1 MSWNRVSDS
10 GTASSGGSRFA
21 LFAYGFRPFFL
32 LAGIYAIVPTGV
44 LYWAIESGQWPARA
58 LPLFVW
64 HGHEMLF
71 GFVAAA
77 IAGFLLTAVPTW
89 TGTRAVSGVPLL
101 GLVLLWLAGR
111 AVMSP
116 WVQSSNVLAQI
127 VSVAFFPALAVTIA
141 IPLVRTRNFRN
152 LPFILLLAVLFLGET
167 AFHARYFNWLEW
179 QTIDG
184 PRLTINTVALMIVVV
199 GGRITPAFTRNA
211 LAAMRRA
218 VTIRSH
224 PAIDRA
230 AILSVAAV
238 LVGDLF
244 AMNSPLA
251 GWLAVLSAGLLVLRL
266 SGWGGLRTLDI
277 PLLWILH
284 LGALWLALAFALK
297 GLWLLGSFG
306 WAMNWMHA
314 FTAGAFGT
322 MILGVMTRVA
332 LGHTGRPLEIS
343 GTVVASYLLV
353 SAAALTRVFGPWL
366 APSHYTWVLAAAVA
380 AWAAAFLIFLVGYT
394 PILCKP
400 RPDGRSG

>member
-1 MSWNRVSDS
+1 MTNSQ
-10 GTASSGGSRFA
+10 RFM

-44 LYWAIESGQWPARA
+44 LIWAMTSGRWLDGA
-58 LPLFVW
+58 LPLLVW

-89 TGTRAVSGVPLL
+89 TGTRAVSGLPLI
-101 GLVLLWLAGR
+101 GLVLIWLAGR
-111 AVMSP
+111 ALMSP
-116 WVQSSNVLAQI
+116 WAQSSHVLAQAASI
-127 VSVAFFPALAVTIA
+127 AFFPALAVTIA
-141 IPLVRTRNFRN
+141 IPLIRTRNFRN
-152 LPFILLLAVLFLGET
+152 LPFLLLLAVLFLAEAG
-167 AFHARYFNWLEW
+167 FHARFFSWTEG
-179 QTIDG
+179 QSIDG
-184 PRLTINTVALMIVVV
+184 LRLTINTVALMIVVV

-211 LAAMRRA
+211 LRAMRRE

-230 AILSVAAV
+230 AILSIVAV
-238 LVGDLF
+238 LLGDIFVIDSALT
-244 AMNSPLA
+244 
-251 GWLAVLSAGLLVLRL
+251 GWLALVSSGVLLLRL
-266 SGWGGLRTLDI
+266 AGWGGLRTLDI
-277 PLLWILH
+277 PLLWVLH
-284 LGALWLALAFALK
+284 LGTLWLAVAFALK
-297 GLWLLGSFG
+297 ALWLLGSFG
-306 WAMNWMHA
+306 WAVNWMHA

-343 GTVVASYLLV
+343 RAVVVSYMLV

-366 APSHYTWVLAAAVA
+366 APSNYTSVLAISIAV
-380 AWAAAFLIFLVGYT
+380 WAAAFLIFLVAYA

-400 RPDGRSG
+400 RCDGRLG